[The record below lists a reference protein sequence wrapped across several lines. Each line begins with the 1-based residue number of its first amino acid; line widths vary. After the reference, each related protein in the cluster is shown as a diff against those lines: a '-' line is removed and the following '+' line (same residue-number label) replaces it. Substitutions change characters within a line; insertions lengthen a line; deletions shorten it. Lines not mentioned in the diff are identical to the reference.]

1 MFFLSLRQLCYIST
15 FDKPLS
21 TSFFNFFKVFLKRE
35 CLKRISQKSFTCQY
49 SIRLILSRF
58 FKIFFLHLNIVFVFS
73 QSTIFS
79 HKVYEGGEK
88 IMTVFRCEN
97 RYDCTG
103 FAFVVSLIVG
113 IIAAFLQITGV
124 ITLAPIFSIVAFG
137 IAIVYLAV
145 VLLATALSGICRTI
159 NEICQKNGCNTG
171 YNFCSNKISYI
182 LTAKC
187 HGECK
192 MTAKQC
198 RTRYNKSS
206 I

>member
-1 MFFLSLRQLCYIST
+1 
-15 FDKPLS
+15 
-21 TSFFNFFKVFLKRE
+21 
-35 CLKRISQKSFTCQY
+35 
-49 SIRLILSRF
+49 
-58 FKIFFLHLNIVFVFS
+58 
-73 QSTIFS
+73 
-79 HKVYEGGEK
+79 
-88 IMTVFRCEN
+88 MTVFRCEN
-97 RYDCTG
+97 RYDCIG
-103 FAFVVSLIVG
+103 IAFVVSLIVG

-124 ITLAPIFSIVAFG
+124 ITLTPIFSIVAFG

-145 VLLATALSGICRTI
+145 VLLATALSGICLTI

-171 YNFCSNKISYI
+171 YNFCSNEISYI

-206 I
+206 IQNEPFGVHLIPFINSRYTTHQSGQKAKSRSFINM